1 MSPTYYDDIISYRII
16 LYIRRKEEGK
26 VKKRIFC
33 CILCLILAFFCTT
46 AGCSGS
52 SAQAKTKK
60 TSSSSS
66 SKNWDSSPK
75 VLVPQAAGTEVLGND
90 RIRIDVS
97 NRTEGYIM
105 ARYTGPAQKVK
116 FFVVTPDE
124 VRYTYDLPSSETWFT
139 LPLTGGSGTYTL
151 DVREHVEDDLYSNLY
166 METLDITVK
175 DEFSPFL
182 YPNQYTWFTENTKA
196 VAKASDLTQKAEDGL
211 GAVKEIYDYVI
222 KNVSYDEE
230 KAETVQSG
238 YLPDVDETL
247 ASGKGICF
255 DYAALM
261 TTMLRSQG
269 IPTKLEIGYSGD
281 VYHAWISTWLEE
293 KGWVDNIIEF
303 DGEHWSL
310 VDPTLASG
318 NKASSVKKYIGDGSN
333 YTVKYSR

>member
-1 MSPTYYDDIISYRII
+1 M
-16 LYIRRKEEGK
+16 EK

-33 CILCLILAFFCTT
+33 CVFCLILALVCSA
-46 AGCSGS
+46 AGCGGS
-52 SAQAKTKK
+52 NAQAKPKESSASP
-60 TSSSSS
+60 SSSGG
-66 SKNWDSSPK
+66 WDNTPK
-75 VLVPQAAGTEVLGND
+75 VLIPQASGTDLLGNE
-90 RIRIDVS
+90 RLQIDVS

-139 LPLTGGSGTYTL
+139 LPLTGGSGSYTL
-151 DVREHVEDDLYSNLY
+151 DVREHVEADLYSNLY
-166 METLDITVK
+166 SQSLDVEIK

-182 YPNQYTWFTENTKA
+182 YPNQYTWFTEETKA
-196 VAKASDLTQKAEDGL
+196 VTKASELTKKAEDGL
-211 GAVKEIYDYVI
+211 GAVKEIYDFVI
-222 KNVSYDEE
+222 QHVSYDEE

-261 TTMLRSQG
+261 TAMLRSQG
-269 IPTKLEIGYSGD
+269 IPTKLEIGYSGE

-293 KGWVDNIIEF
+293 TGWVDNIIEF
-303 DGEHWSL
+303 DGKNWTL
-310 VDPTLASG
+310 VDPTLAAG
-318 NKASSVKKYIGDGSN
+318 NKASAVKKYIGDGSN

>member
-1 MSPTYYDDIISYRII
+1 M
-16 LYIRRKEEGK
+16 EK

-33 CILCLILAFFCTT
+33 RVFCLILALVCSA
-46 AGCSGS
+46 AGCGGS
-52 SAQAKTKK
+52 NAQAKPKESSA
-60 TSSSSS
+60 SSSSS
-66 SKNWDSSPK
+66 GGWDNTPK
-75 VLVPQAAGTEVLGND
+75 VLIPQASGTDLLGNE
-90 RIRIDVS
+90 RLQIDVS

-139 LPLTGGSGTYTL
+139 LPLTGGSGSYTL
-151 DVREHVEDDLYSNLY
+151 DVREHVEADLYSNLY
-166 METLDITVK
+166 SQSLDVEIK

-182 YPNQYTWFTENTKA
+182 YPNQYTWFTEDTKA
-196 VAKASDLTQKAEDGL
+196 VAKASELTKKAEDGL
-211 GAVKEIYDYVI
+211 GAVKEIYDFVI
-222 KNVSYDEE
+222 QHVSYDEE

-261 TTMLRSQG
+261 TAMLRSQG
-269 IPTKLEIGYSGD
+269 IPTKLEIGYSGE

-293 KGWVDNIIEF
+293 TGWVDNIIEF
-303 DGEHWSL
+303 DGKNWTL
-310 VDPTLASG
+310 VDPTLAAG
-318 NKASSVKKYIGDGSN
+318 NKASAVKKYIGDGSN